1 MPYPMTP
8 RNYNNSDIGVGSET
22 GIEQKDSPYKVVN
35 KKSNFDW
42 LASIKNIIN
51 KLVEMLKIVSKW
63 R

>member
-1 MPYPMTP
+1 MTP
-8 RNYNNSDIGVGSET
+8 RNYNSHDMGVGSET
-22 GIEQKDSPYKVVN
+22 GIAQKDSPYKVVN

-51 KLVEMLKIVSKW
+51 NLVEMLKIVSKW